1 MLEVISKGCEKK
13 NQVLMVPIV
22 IKIFNVDDIC
32 KL

>member
-13 NQVLMVPIV
+13 NQVLMILIV
-22 IKIFNVDDIC
+22 IKIFNIDDIY